1 MYCPQITLKF
11 AFGSLGSYVLS
22 ICMMLSWIFCQS
34 WFYFDWRS
42 NRHLHC
48 RCCLFGAF
56 RYRNLIRSMTSFGFF
71 QSFVMF
77 FFLPFCFSQPW
88 WPMSNI
94 ACQQRAFQ
102 PFRQTTF
109 TWGSHATLRFG
120 CWIGSRTANRTH
132 WGGIWLA
139 TAKFAKFQ
147 KSFGPGLVAVFV
159 DPSLFGTPVASYAIC
174 ALETFANLS
183 RKFVAAPCGR
193 WSR

>member
-109 TWGSHATLRFG
+109 TWGSHVY
-120 CWIGSRTANRTH
+120 
-132 WGGIWLA
+132 
-139 TAKFAKFQ
+139 
-147 KSFGPGLVAVFV
+147 KSINIVHKIYIHIHGWCVSLYRESGAVRPRHGA
-159 DPSLFGTPVASYAIC
+159 DIIQ
-174 ALETFANLS
+174 
-183 RKFVAAPCGR
+183 
-193 WSR
+193 